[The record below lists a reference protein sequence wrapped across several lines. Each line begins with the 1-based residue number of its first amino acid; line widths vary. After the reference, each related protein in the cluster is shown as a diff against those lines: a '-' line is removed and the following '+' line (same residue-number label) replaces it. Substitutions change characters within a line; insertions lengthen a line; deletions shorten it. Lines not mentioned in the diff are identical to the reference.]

1 MREGETRKVQ
11 VTGKSSYIVS
21 IPKRWVE
28 ELGLKPKDEV
38 MIVRQGISSIQIMP
52 KRIIKQQQRDATIHV
67 GSKSS
72 VDGVLRDIISL
83 YLLGY
88 NIINIRA
95 EQGRLAP
102 ELKKVVKESARRLL
116 MGTEVTA
123 DSMDNIT
130 IQVLLN
136 VMELSIDN
144 ALKRMLLLTKSM
156 LKEALVALKEA
167 NAELAKEVI
176 AGDDEVDRFS
186 FYIVRQLNIAVENE
200 YLLADMGLSKLNH
213 CLDYRLIVKS
223 IERIADHATSI
234 AQHAL
239 ENGERIDEETINRM
253 MSISNEILNVLD
265 ESCLALFKMDAYGA
279 KDAITKAKSIVE
291 REKDLMD
298 GFRYSSDRAL
308 YKVRLIVDNIRRI
321 AEYVSDIGELV
332 LNMTIE
338 QILKGRA

>member
-1 MREGETRKVQ
+1 MREGETRRVQ
-11 VTGKSSYIVS
+11 ITGKSSYIVS

-38 MIVRQGISSIQIMP
+38 MIVRHGISSIQIMP
-52 KRIIKQQQRDATIHV
+52 KHMLKQQQRDATIHV

-72 VDGVLRDIISL
+72 ADSVLRDLISL

-88 NIINIRA
+88 SIINIRA
-95 EQGRLAP
+95 EQGRLTP

-116 MGTEVTA
+116 MGAEVTA

-144 ALKRMLLLTKSM
+144 AFKRMLLLTKSM
-156 LKEALVALKEA
+156 LKESLLAVKES
-167 NAELAKEVI
+167 NAELAREVI

-200 YLLADMGLSKLNH
+200 YLLADMGLSKLAH

-223 IERIADHATSI
+223 VERIADHATGI
-234 AQHAL
+234 AQQAL
-239 ENGERIDEETINRM
+239 ENSERVDDDIMNRIIDV
-253 MSISNEILNVLD
+253 SNEIINVLD
-265 ESCLALFKMDAYGA
+265 ETSLALFKMDAYEA
-279 KDAITKAKSIVE
+279 KGAITKAKSIIE
-291 REKDLMD
+291 SEKVLMD
-298 GFRYSSDRAL
+298 GFRYSSDRTS
-308 YKVRLIVDNIRRI
+308 YKVRFILENVKRI

-338 QILKGRA
+338 QILRGRP